1 MMQMLL
7 TASRLVDTLNLLVGR
22 SVRWLILAAVLISAG
37 NAIVRKAFQSSSNAL
52 LEIQWYLFSA
62 VFLLCAAYALL
73 KNAHVRI
80 DFVSVRLSPRTRSW
94 IDIAGI
100 VFFALPFCWLLVQL
114 SLPLVLD
121 AFHSGETSSNAGGLL
136 RWPVYALVP
145 LGMTLLLL
153 QCLSEL
159 VKHVAFLRGLL
170 PSAALHASPESD
182 PQDQPG
188 PPMADAAASRPD
200 DETGRRWN

>member
-7 TASRLVDTLNLLVGR
+7 AASRKVDALNLLVGR

-37 NAIVRKAFQSSSNAL
+37 NAVVRKAFQTSSNAL

-73 KNAHVRI
+73 RNAHVRI
-80 DFVSVRLSPRTRSW
+80 DFVSVRLSARARSW

-100 VFFALPFCWLLVQL
+100 VFFAVPFCWLLVQL
-114 SLPLVLD
+114 SLPLVLE
-121 AFHSGETSSNAGGLL
+121 AFQTDETSSNAGGLL

-145 LGMTLLLL
+145 LGMALLLL
-153 QCLSEL
+153 QCISEL

-170 PSAALHASPESD
+170 PSAALHASSEGD

-188 PPMADAAASRPD
+188 PPLVDVPASLPD
-200 DETGRRWN
+200 QEVERRWN

>member
-1 MMQMLL
+1 MMQRLI
-7 TASRLVDTLNLLVGR
+7 TASRLVDSLNLLVGR

-37 NAIVRKAFQSSSNAL
+37 NAIVRKAFQTSSNAL

-73 KNAHVRI
+73 KNVHVRI

-100 VFFALPFCWLLVQL
+100 VFFALPFCWLLIQL

-121 AFHSGETSSNAGGLL
+121 AFHSSETSPNAGGLL
-136 RWPVYALVP
+136 RWPVYTLVP

-153 QCLSEL
+153 QCLSNWSSTSPSCGACCPL
-159 VKHVAFLRGLL
+159 APCMLRRK
-170 PSAALHASPESD
+170 PTCRI
-182 PQDQPG
+182 G
-188 PPMADAAASRPD
+188 PYRP
-200 DETGRRWN
+200 

>member
-7 TASRLVDTLNLLVGR
+7 AASRLVDALNLLVGR

-37 NAIVRKAFQSSSNAL
+37 NAVVRKAFQTSSNAL

-62 VFLLCAAYALL
+62 MFLLCAAYALL
-73 KNAHVRI
+73 RNAHVRI
-80 DFVSVRLSPRTRSW
+80 DFVSVRLSPRARSW
-94 IDIAGI
+94 IEIVGI
-100 VFFALPFCWLLVQL
+100 VFFAVPFCWLLVQL

-121 AFHSGETSSNAGGLL
+121 AFYTAETSSNAGGLL

-145 LGMTLLLL
+145 VGMALLLL

-159 VKHVAFLRGLL
+159 VKHVAFLQGLL
-170 PSAALHASPESD
+170 PAAALHAAPGGDPLDEPAPPLVDAHASLPDHEPE
-182 PQDQPG
+182 
-188 PPMADAAASRPD
+188 
-200 DETGRRWN
+200 RRWH

>member
-7 TASRLVDTLNLLVGR
+7 AASRKVDALNLLVGR

-37 NAIVRKAFQSSSNAL
+37 NAVVRKAFQTSSNAL

-80 DFVSVRLSPRTRSW
+80 DFVSVRLSARKRSW

-100 VFFALPFCWLLVQL
+100 VFFAVPFCWLLVQL
-114 SLPLVLD
+114 SLPLVLE
-121 AFHSGETSSNAGGLL
+121 AFHTDETSSNAGGLL

-145 LGMTLLLL
+145 LGMALLLL

-159 VKHVAFLRGLL
+159 VKHVAFLQGLL
-170 PSAALHASPESD
+170 PSAALHASSAGD
-182 PQDQPG
+182 PPDQPG
-188 PPMADAAASRPD
+188 PPLAEVPASLPD
-200 DETGRRWN
+200 QGVERRWS

>member
-1 MMQMLL
+1 MMKTLL
-7 TASRLVDTLNLLVGR
+7 TASRRVDSFNLLVGR
-22 SVRWLILAAVLISAG
+22 LVRWLILAAVLVSAG
-37 NAIVRKAFQSSSNAL
+37 NAIVRKAFQTSSNAL

-80 DFVSVRLSPRTRSW
+80 DFVSVRLSLRTRSW

-100 VFFALPFCWLLVQL
+100 VLFAVPFCWLLVQL

-121 AFHSGETSSNAGGLL
+121 AFRSGETSSNAGGLV

-159 VKHVAFLRGLL
+159 VKHVAFLRGWL
-170 PSAALHASPESD
+170 PSPALQGSGESGQ
-182 PQDQPG
+182 QDQARTAHG
-188 PPMADAAASRPD
+188 
-200 DETGRRWN
+200 